1 MPSSVFRRSLLLIP
15 LCAVLF
21 AAGCATD
28 AAQRQQ
34 QRLARFSADSLYEQ
48 GQEAMRASDFGL
60 AVEIYEALAARYPFA
75 EESRQARLEVI
86 YAYYRL
92 GERESAKDA
101 ADTFIRENPT
111 HPRIDYAWYL
121 QGLIDFERTPHIVER
136 WLNVDMAEK
145 PPQTARD
152 SFESL
157 RRVVLEFPT
166 SIYAAD
172 ARQRMIYMRNRLA
185 DYELNIAGHYIERGA
200 WVAAAQRARQ
210 AIEQYDGAPAIK
222 DALRVMIHCYR
233 KLDYDDLAANTE
245 RVFQEN
251 FPGESSELDL
261 ESTRWWQFWHN
272 S

>member
-1 MPSSVFRRSLLLIP
+1 MSSPEFRRALLIVP

-28 AAQRQQ
+28 IQRQQ
-34 QRLARFSADSLYEQ
+34 QRLARFSAVSLYDQ
-48 GQEAMRASDFGL
+48 GREAMRAADYGL
-60 AVEIYEALAARYPFA
+60 AVEIFEALAARYPFA
-75 EESRQARLEVI
+75 DESRQARLEVI

-92 GERESAKDA
+92 GEKESAKDA
-101 ADTFIRENPT
+101 ADTFIRENPA

-121 QGLIDFERTPHIVER
+121 QGLIDFERTPHLFER

-157 RRVVLEFPT
+157 RKVVVEFPT
-166 SIYAAD
+166 SIYATD

-185 DYELNIAGHYIERGA
+185 DYELNIAGHYIERSA

-210 AIEQYDGAPAIK
+210 AIEQYDGAPAVK
-222 DALRVMIHCYR
+222 DALRVMIYCYR

-245 RVFQEN
+245 KVFQEN
-251 FPGESSELDL
+251 FPGESSNLDL
-261 ESTRWWQFWHN
+261 QATRWWQFWHN
-272 S
+272 D